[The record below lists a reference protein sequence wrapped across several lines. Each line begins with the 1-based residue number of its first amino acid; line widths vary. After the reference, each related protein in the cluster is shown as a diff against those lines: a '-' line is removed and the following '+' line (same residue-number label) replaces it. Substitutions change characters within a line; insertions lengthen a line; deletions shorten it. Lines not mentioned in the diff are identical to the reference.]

1 MPRDEEGGQ
10 NLPASTSEAL
20 EEGPTPVQ
28 ATAEQSPAV
37 TETTQVQPA
46 ADSLQPAIESDVIA
60 DEVEPVVPA
69 PDVNQATELE
79 AQLQAADAAAQ
90 QAAEMEAKRKLAE
103 AAAQQA
109 ARQREAL
116 VQELL
121 KEADKDFDAGRF
133 VGARERYAVVLSLE
147 PTNPAALSGYE
158 RLFVNH
164 LQLAVTALGEQRFE
178 LARRHLGNA
187 RVLDLHPE
195 RVDAALSEVEVAE
208 VEWNAA
214 EDERHKGAEAEEM
227 LQAELERQRL
237 EQTAK
242 EQAEFDA
249 CVQKTELL
257 LLEGEDHLSALRLTS
272 PAGSNA
278 FEAFVA
284 VLEIGPDNRA
294 AVAGLKEIAKRYRR
308 LAGAA
313 AGDGNYRKALGYLT
327 RAIESFE
334 TGLPTEISPQ
344 TIAAIDKTVSGL
356 RDLRTDIQTEA
367 REAERVVAE
376 TERRTKEEA
385 EERRRA
391 AEDAARLAALIKQSA
406 DLERQRQELQQA
418 QQEALAQEQVQAAK
432 RSRYNVAIAAAQRA
446 EDAFDRDAAISKYSE
461 ALSISP
467 DDPVAHNGLS
477 RVSDRWFGTCGAI
490 TGNWRYS
497 TGGLVTLDADGTAK
511 HDLVVVFNAVGTW
524 ECLNPARREIRI
536 TWNTGFTDV
545 LTVMSGARRLE
556 GKNNLGLSVWGDRE

>member
-1 MPRDEEGGQ
+1 M
-10 NLPASTSEAL
+10 
-20 EEGPTPVQ
+20 
-28 ATAEQSPAV
+28 
-37 TETTQVQPA
+37 
-46 ADSLQPAIESDVIA
+46 
-60 DEVEPVVPA
+60 
-69 PDVNQATELE
+69 
-79 AQLQAADAAAQ
+79 
-90 QAAEMEAKRKLAE
+90 
-103 AAAQQA
+103 
-109 ARQREAL
+109 
-116 VQELL
+116 QELL

-147 PTNPAALSGYE
+147 PTNPA
-158 RLFVNH
+158 RPQWIRTFVVNH

-284 VLEIGPDNRA
+284 VLEIGPDNRR
-294 AVAGLKEIAKRYRR
+294 GGGRSQRDCKTLSETGRR
-308 LAGAA
+308 GGRRWELSQSAWIPHP
-313 AGDGNYRKALGYLT
+313 
-327 RAIESFE
+327 AIESFE

-367 REAERVVAE
+367 REAERVVPRPSAGP
-376 TERRTKEEA
+376 K
-385 EERRRA
+385 RRRGTPA
-391 AEDAARLAALIKQSA
+391 RRRRCGRLAALIKQSA
-406 DLERQRQELQQA
+406 DLERQRRSSNRPSRRRWRKSKCRLQNVPDTTLRLRRPNA
-418 QQEALAQEQVQAAK
+418 PK
-432 RSRYNVAIAAAQRA
+432 TRSIATRRSA
-446 EDAFDRDAAISKYSE
+446 
-461 ALSISP
+461 
-467 DDPVAHNGLS
+467 
-477 RVSDRWFGTCGAI
+477 
-490 TGNWRYS
+490 S
-497 TGGLVTLDADGTAK
+497 T
-511 HDLVVVFNAVGTW
+511 
-524 ECLNPARREIRI
+524 P
-536 TWNTGFTDV
+536 
-545 LTVMSGARRLE
+545 RLY
-556 GKNNLGLSVWGDRE
+556 RFPPMTR